1 MGLKQRI
8 LDKRNIYA
16 AIYGMESFVF
26 DKGLLDTEKTVQ
38 TTSGDTIAANDL
50 ELYYR
55 LSDKYNIPLIEQV
68 VEICEK
74 RLTSILFNKEELF
87 DIAVYFR
94 LKNYEDGKLSYR
106 PLHTARLTD
115 MICMVCILNVLMFDD
130 VLENGK
136 RKLSDLAKLIP
147 HNFFGNIPSTD
158 VQYLFN
164 KWQNKYKE
172 YSENVINHCREYQQN
187 HTYLTEVCLDIK
199 NFFPSIS
206 PKWLYSYIVKKMQLA
221 HQDDLDEFKMA
232 VAKLL
237 YFNVQPSNMVGWE
250 AQYYPEG
257 TAVELRDFYMN
268 CGIPQ
273 GLPQSY
279 FFGNLCM
286 IEIKN
291 VLMKDDYFQGDAYFY
306 VDDSV
311 IYVESH
317 YDEGAFNDK
326 LKRLNKELEEGSK
339 NQQSEVCDV
348 DKCIAKY
355 YLDFQNRLAYCIQ
368 FHEEGKSVATPIDK
382 TDSQYGL
389 IANLHAQTSMSSRIL
404 WGLDEL
410 DDTISLNKLRALNEV
425 VSGEI
430 EKQALKSP
438 TPRVSSRLK
447 LLRRFKRYFLYRERL
462 LSLREKDDSY
472 EALVKHFKEH
482 FINYDDV
489 EHWFDQADEEIFS
502 AEYRM
507 LIQQGSVKE
516 AKDLCAQIKGLEMK
530 IIKEATKQDTPANP
544 YLYYAKDA
552 IAAVY
557 MKRYT
562 RDDYGYLKCYAKEN
576 YLGLKGLDSPKR
588 LNKFHQFVVGLKGNN
603 TLPYTKE
610 DVVLFARKNT
620 PEFDRKIM
628 NAYFSELMSI
638 EPSDTLIFARANA
651 RKINYAELRLLAYLR
666 NKQFDVDKFMAFE
679 GGVNKDDVSNQ
690 MAIDMGLLS
699 ALSIFITYVKEPNRV
714 DDLIRTHQITKGL
727 WYNGSKFLY
736 SYTLHNEEHA
746 VTLINKSVELTN
758 RIDYFR
764 LKETD
769 YFILF
774 LACYLHD
781 ISMVIHPDLHELSSV
796 KDSRSYNF
804 ISEKMDEMK
813 EEVQKYHTIKN
824 GDARIKE
831 AGNFIVTIFNE
842 VYNYYEENVRSKHAK
857 DSAKFILE
865 QEKSLFK
872 YLEPTLL
879 SFVTRVS
886 ESHGADVYEIY
897 GPKSNAKD
905 DVVSLKYLM
914 LLIRLADL
922 QDVANDRVNY
932 YLLRQ
937 NLKNLSLTSRFH
949 WISHLITDKIELE
962 TQYRTLPTKEEEEM
976 PEQIIIE
983 TINLNLFL
991 NFKQQ
996 IEVSE
1001 HLQCRGCQCHYE
1013 PDVIR
1018 IEIKGEEKPIY
1029 RCGGRCSILCYWMM
1043 KKHEYFINELVALK
1057 DYLNSVNNSLIK
1069 SEINFNIHYANEMKL
1084 DPDMFA
1090 YIQDYLNI
1098 C

>member
-1 MGLKQRI
+1 MRIKQRI
-8 LDKRNIYA
+8 IDKRNIYA
-16 AIYGMESFVF
+16 AIYGIESFVF
-26 DKGLLDTEKTVQ
+26 DKGLLDTEKAVK
-38 TTSGDTIAANDL
+38 TTSGETLAASDL

-68 VEICEK
+68 VEICK
-74 RLTSILFNKEELF
+74 NRLSSILSNKDELF
-87 DIAVYFR
+87 DITVYFR
-94 LKNYEDGKLSYR
+94 LKNFEDRKLSYR

-130 VLENGK
+130 DLKNGT

-158 VQYLFN
+158 VQYLFH

-187 HTYLTEVCLDIK
+187 HTYLTEICLDIK

-206 PKWLYSYIVKKMQLA
+206 PKWLYSYIVKKMHLS
-221 HQDDLDEFKMA
+221 HQDDSEDLKMA

-237 YFNVQPSNMVGWE
+237 YFNIQPSNITGWE
-250 AQYYPEG
+250 TPYYPEG
-257 TAVELRDFYMN
+257 TAIESCDFYMN

-291 VLMKDDYFQGDAYFY
+291 ILMKDDYFKGDAYFY

-311 IYVESH
+311 IYVESS
-317 YDEGAFNDK
+317 YDEGAFNGK
-326 LKRLNKELEEGSK
+326 LKKLNKELAER
-339 NQQSEVCDV
+339 SEKHRSETCDV
-348 DKCIAKY
+348 NQYIATRY
-355 YLDFQNRLAYCIQ
+355 IDFQNKLDYTIR
-368 FHEEGKSVATPIDK
+368 FHKEGKSVATPIDM
-382 TDSQYGL
+382 TDRQYGL
-389 IANLHAQTSMSSRIL
+389 IADLHVHASMSSRIL

-410 DDTISLNKLRALNEV
+410 DDTILLNKLRALNKI
-425 VSGEI
+425 VSSEI

-438 TPRVSSRLK
+438 THKVSSRLK

-462 LSLREKDDSY
+462 LSLRENDDSY
-472 EALVKHFKEH
+472 EALVKHFKKH
-482 FINYDDV
+482 FVSYDNV
-489 EHWFDQADEEIFS
+489 EQWFDQADEEIFS

-507 LIQQGSVKE
+507 LIQQGTVKKAE
-516 AKDLCAQIKGLEMK
+516 DLCGQIKGLELK
-530 IIKEATKQDTPANP
+530 IIKEATKQNISAKTC
-544 YLYYAKDA
+544 LYYAKDA
-552 IAAVY
+552 TAAVF
-557 MKRYT
+557 MKKYQ
-562 RDDYGYLKCYAKEN
+562 RDEYGYLKRYAIEN
-576 YLGLKGLDSPKR
+576 YLGLKGLDSSKR
-588 LNKFHQFVVGLKGNN
+588 LKKFHSFTVGFKENKS
-603 TLPYTKE
+603 LPYTGREMIKF
-610 DVVLFARKNT
+610 VRNNT
-620 PEFDRKIM
+620 PEYNRKIL

-638 EPSDTLIFARANA
+638 EPSDTLIFTRSNT

-666 NKQFDVDKFMAFE
+666 NKQFDVDRFVAFE
-679 GGVNKDDVSNQ
+679 NSINKADVSNQ

-699 ALSIFITYVKEPNRV
+699 ALSVFITYVKDPDRV

-746 VTLINKSVELTN
+746 VTLINKSIELTN
-758 RIDYFR
+758 RIDYFL
-764 LKETD
+764 LKDSD
-769 YFILF
+769 YYILF

-781 ISMVIHPDLHELSSV
+781 ISMVVHPDLHELSSV
-796 KDSRSYNF
+796 KNSKSFNF

-842 VYNYYEENVRSKHAK
+842 VYNYYEEYVRSRHAK

-879 SFVTRVS
+879 SVVAKVS
-886 ESHGADVYEIY
+886 ESHGADVSEIY
-897 GPKSNAKD
+897 GHKSTAKD

-949 WISHLITDKIELE
+949 WISHLVTDKIELE
-962 TQYRTLPTKEEEEM
+962 TQY
-976 PEQIIIE
+976 
-983 TINLNLFL
+983 
-991 NFKQQ
+991 
-996 IEVSE
+996 
-1001 HLQCRGCQCHYE
+1001 
-1013 PDVIR
+1013 
-1018 IEIKGEEKPIY
+1018 
-1029 RCGGRCSILCYWMM
+1029 
-1043 KKHEYFINELVALK
+1043 
-1057 DYLNSVNNSLIK
+1057 SL
-1069 SEINFNIHYANEMKL
+1069 
-1084 DPDMFA
+1084 
-1090 YIQDYLNI
+1090 
-1098 C
+1098 

>member
-1 MGLKQRI
+1 MNVHQRI
-8 LDKRNIYA
+8 KDKRNIYA
-16 AIYGMESFVF
+16 AIYGLESYVF
-26 DKGLLDTEKTVQ
+26 DKGLLDTEKAIK
-38 TTSGDTIAANDL
+38 TTSGETIAVNDL

-55 LSDKYNIPLIEQV
+55 LSDKYNIPFIEQV

-74 RLTSILFNKEELF
+74 RLSSILSEKDELF
-87 DIAVYFR
+87 DITVYFR

-130 VLENGK
+130 DWEKGT

-147 HNFFGNIPSTD
+147 HNFFGNIPSTN
-158 VQYLFN
+158 VQYLFH
-164 KWQNKYKE
+164 KWQNKYQE

-206 PKWLYSYIVKKMQLA
+206 PKWLYSYIVRKMQLA
-221 HQDDLDEFKMA
+221 HQDDLDELKMA

-237 YFNVQPSNMVGWE
+237 YFNIQASNMAGWE

-257 TAVELRDFYMN
+257 TAIELRDFYMN

-291 VLMKDDYFQGDAYFY
+291 TLMKDDYFKGDAYFY

-311 IYVESH
+311 IYVESS
-317 YDEGAFNDK
+317 YDEGAFNGK
-326 LKRLNKELEEGSK
+326 LQKLNKELSEICK
-339 NQQSEVCDV
+339 KHQSEACDV
-348 DKCIAKY
+348 DQYIATRY
-355 YLDFQNRLAYCIQ
+355 VDFQNELDYTIR
-368 FHEEGKSVATPIDK
+368 FHEEGKSVATPIDM
-382 TDSQYGL
+382 TDRQYGL
-389 IANLHAQTSMSSRIL
+389 IANLHLQASMSSRIL

-410 DDTISLNKLRALNEV
+410 DDTISLNKLRALNDV
-425 VSGEI
+425 VSSEI
-430 EKQALKSP
+430 EKQASKSP
-438 TPRVSSRLK
+438 THKVSSRLK

-462 LSLREKDDSY
+462 LSLRENDDSY
-472 EALVKHFKEH
+472 QNMVDHFVAN
-482 FINYDDV
+482 FV
-489 EHWFDQADEEIFS
+489 EYKDITKWFEQADEEIFS

-507 LIQQGSVKE
+507 LIQQGTVKE
-516 AKDLCAQIKGLEMK
+516 AEDLCAQIKGLELK
-530 IIKEATKQDTPANP
+530 IIKEATKQDIPENP
-544 YLYYAKDA
+544 YLYYAKDTTV
-552 IAAVY
+552 AVFMKKY
-557 MKRYT
+557 M
-562 RDDYGYLKCYAKEN
+562 RDEYGYLKCYAREN
-576 YLGLKGLDSPKR
+576 YLGLKGLDSSKR
-588 LNKFHQFVVGLKGNN
+588 LDKFHQFTENLKEDDS
-603 TLPYTKE
+603 LPYTEKDLIRFVRE
-610 DVVLFARKNT
+610 NT
-620 PEFDRKIM
+620 PEYDRKIL

-651 RKINYAELRLLAYLR
+651 RKINYAELRILAYLR
-666 NKQFDVDKFMAFE
+666 NKQFNVNKFVAFE
-679 GGVNKDDVSNQ
+679 NGINKDDVSNQ

-699 ALSIFITYVKEPNRV
+699 ALSIFITYVKDPDRV
-714 DDLIRTHQITKGL
+714 DDLIKTHQITKGL

-746 VTLINKSVELTN
+746 VTLINKSIELSN
-758 RIDYFR
+758 RIDYFS
-764 LKETD
+764 LKDSD
-769 YFILF
+769 YYILF

-796 KDSRSYNF
+796 KDLKSNNF

-813 EEVQKYHTIKN
+813 EEVRKYNTIKN

-831 AGNFIVTIFNE
+831 AGNFIVTIFDE
-842 VYNYYEENVRSKHAK
+842 VYNYYEEYVRSRHAK
-857 DSAKFILE
+857 DSARFILD

-879 SFVTRVS
+879 SVVAKVS

-897 GPKSNAKD
+897 GPRSTAKD

-937 NLKNLSLTSRFH
+937 NLKNLSMTSRFH
-949 WISHLITDKIELE
+949 WISHLVTDKIELE
-962 TQYRTLPTKEEEEM
+962 TQYSVLKPKESDEK
-976 PEQIIIE
+976 PEQIIVE

-991 NFKQQ
+991 NYKQQ
-996 IEVSE
+996 IEASKR
-1001 HLQCRGCQCHYE
+1001 LQCQGRQCYYE
-1013 PDVIR
+1013 PDKIR
-1018 IEIKGEEKPIY
+1018 IEIKGEEKPVY
-1029 RCGGRCSILCYWMM
+1029 CCNGHCSILCYWMM
-1043 KKHEYFINELVALK
+1043 KKHEYFINELVALR

-1069 SEINFNIHYANEMKL
+1069 SEINFNIHYVNEMKL
-1084 DPDMFA
+1084 DPDMFE
-1090 YIQDYLNI
+1090 YVQEYLKI
-1098 C
+1098 L